1 MDPYSFY
8 LLDLDWDPHSEKL
21 LDPDPQ
27 DLDGECVEKSR
38 AVDPHLFFA
47 DLDKHKKNKDGHPKE
62 RPVFFALKVSF
73 YKKFGGQNSQMV
85 KVSNMCFCQISHLSK
100 ICVKRNFLVFG

>member
-8 LLDLDWDPHSEKL
+8 LLDLDWDAHSEKL
-21 LDPDPQ
+21 LDPDPR

-47 DLDKHKKNKDGHPKE
+47 DLDPDPA
-62 RPVFFALKVSF
+62 VFLNADPDPAAFKLR
-73 YKKFGGQNSQMV
+73 
-85 KVSNMCFCQISHLSK
+85 IRIPL
-100 ICVKRNFLVFG
+100 